1 MDNMSKIDN
10 NFALTELSQN
20 EITLNNFFSNVVWY
34 GTPFVENFLNINR
47 AKLEG
52 QLNKKIWDNHPIG
65 FKHQAHMNILK
76 NDYQYLLAYVFYRFA
91 DLGSYKFAAG
101 LYMNAISENQEA
113 FNLMRIW
120 ELTPIKLRCCY
131 TIFGISNGIIE
142 DCVKNEFENIAN
154 TFPNQ
159 VSGRLAKAVLDISSY
174 FSEISHGKSH
184 EKAIKIL
191 GGRDPF
197 KIINSEM
204 CDGIR

>member
-1 MDNMSKIDN
+1 MKIDN
-10 NFALTELSQN
+10 NIALTELSQN

-142 DCVKNEFENIAN
+142 YCVKNEFENIAN